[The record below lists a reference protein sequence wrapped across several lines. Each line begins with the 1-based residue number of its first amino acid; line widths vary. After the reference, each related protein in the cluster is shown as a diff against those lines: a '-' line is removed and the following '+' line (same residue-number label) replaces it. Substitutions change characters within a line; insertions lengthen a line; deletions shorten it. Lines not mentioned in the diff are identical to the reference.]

1 MIMIRKQLALIGYKS
16 SIYIAVIVFFV
27 ACVLGY
33 ASNLDID
40 TLIQK
45 AVISGCLTGL
55 TSFVLVKIVLKNV
68 PENTGLVNKKE
79 SDNLS
84 PPD

>member
-1 MIMIRKQLALIGYKS
+1 MIKQQLVLIGFKS

-27 ACVLGY
+27 ACIIGY
-33 ASNLDID
+33 ASNLAIE

-55 TSFVLVKIVLKNV
+55 ISYVLVRMLVKYV
-68 PENTGLVNKKE
+68 PENIGMVDDRDSKDGNKAGK
-79 SDNLS
+79 
-84 PPD
+84 